1 MKHWII
7 GLLAVVM
14 LPIVGL
20 SGRHPGQAAPLPIE
34 PSPVHVITNC
44 FPGTGVPPAPL
55 PYPKRAFL
63 PIVVTPS
70 GACSASEIEPN
81 DTHTD
86 ATSLTSHCLT
96 GQAAASSD
104 LDWYRVDLCSAA
116 PSLGVWLHG
125 PAGADLDLYLYGNPP
140 GIPLASSENAGSEEF
155 LMASNPVTGTYYILV
170 SPVSGSGYYQ
180 LEATLA
186 MP

>member
-1 MKHWII
+1 MKLWII
-7 GLLAVVM
+7 GLLVVVV

-20 SGRHPGQAAPLPIE
+20 SSHHPGQATPLPIE

-44 FPGTGVPPAPL
+44 FPGTGAPPAPSL
-55 PYPKRAFL
+55 CPKRAFL
-63 PIVVTPS
+63 PIVMTPS
-70 GACSASEIEPN
+70 GVCSASEIEPN

-86 ATSLTSHCLT
+86 ATSLAGHCLT

-116 PSLGVWLHG
+116 PSLGVWLHS
-125 PAGADLDLYLYGNPP
+125 PAGGDLDLYLYGNLP

-155 LMASNPVTGTYYILV
+155 LMASNPVPGMYYILV
-170 SPVSGSGYYQ
+170 SPVSGSGHYR